1 MRQLQN
7 AVHSTLSTTH
17 DADTT
22 STQSFKEALKL
33 TLVGT
38 RTTKRLMAER
48 ATSVRIWEPTIWA
61 ELCDRPKQSASLV
74 ELCRQVVKSI
84 QAQQPLPNID
94 GGEGVERK
102 REKATAGRKRKADNS
117 LVTGAAEKRTK
128 QILPPSKGAKKGYV
142 GQTGA

>member
-1 MRQLQN
+1 MRQLQS
-7 AVHSTLSTTH
+7 AVHSTLSATR

-33 TLVGT
+33 ILVGT
-38 RTTKRLMAER
+38 RTTKRLMVES

-74 ELCRQVVKSI
+74 ELCRQIVKGI
-84 QAQQPLPNID
+84 QAQQPSPKID
-94 GGEGVERK
+94 GGEGVGRK
-102 REKATAGRKRKADNS
+102 REEATAGRKRKADRS

-128 QILPPSKGAKKGYV
+128 QAKAQKKV
-142 GQTGA
+142 T